1 MEPEFVLRTP
11 TGDNRPPRLL
21 LLYAD
26 ANRALAVGRCLPAG
40 EWELVIGPLT
50 AAPYEW
56 VRGLGVD
63 LVMLSPPDNGDLLA
77 VCKQVRA
84 AVDLPIVVLSPR
96 GDEPTIAGALGL
108 GIDEYWAEPIGDREL
123 AARLDALLRRVRRY
137 GGPKE
142 FLRAGDIT
150 LSPVDH
156 TLERKGRKISLSP
169 IEFRLFSCLASAPG
183 TVFTHQTLMARVWG
197 AEYVD
202 SRHYLRLYVRYLREK
217 LEDDPTSPRLI
228 VSEWGVGYRFQPQ
241 EIAPEPAPVLSR

>member
-1 MEPEFVLRTP
+1 MEPEVVLGPT
-11 TGDNRPPRLL
+11 TGDKKSPRLL

-26 ANRALAVGRCLPAG
+26 ADRALAVGQRIPASD
-40 EWELVIGPLT
+40 WELVIGPLT
-50 AAPYEW
+50 AVPYEW

-63 LVMLSPPDNGDLLA
+63 LVMLSPPEHGDLLA
-77 VCKQVRA
+77 ICKQVRG
-84 AVDLPIVVLSPR
+84 AVELPIVVLSPR
-96 GDEPTIAGALGL
+96 SDEPTIAGALGL
-108 GIDEYWAEPIGDREL
+108 GIDEYFAEPIGDREL

-142 FLRAGDIT
+142 LLRLGDIA
-150 LSPVDH
+150 LSSVDH
-156 TLERKGRKISLSP
+156 TVQRKGRKISLSP

-197 AEYVD
+197 VEYVD

-228 VSEWGVGYRFQPQ
+228 VSEWGIGYRFQPQ
-241 EIAPEPAPVLSR
+241 EIASEPSPVLTR